1 MERGSPV
8 STYCFDI
15 DFGVATSMSKSFD
28 SHMSCSL
35 HLRSLGIPGNI
46 AASIERAICC
56 CINRQLSRITVLSQ
70 PLSVDTTT
78 DLAALG
84 TAGFLTGQ
92 QVYVRSVDA
101 FFYFVDFGAGPAPV
115 ADGITVTTTTRG
127 GNTRF
132 LRVL

>member
-1 MERGSPV
+1 M
-8 STYCFDI
+8 
-15 DFGVATSMSKSFD
+15 
-28 SHMSCSL
+28 CSL
-35 HLRSLGIPGNI
+35 PLSRLGVPGNI
-46 AASIERAICC
+46 AAAIERAICC
-56 CINRQLSRITVLSQ
+56 CIKQQISRITVLTQ

-78 DLAALG
+78 DLTTLSA
-84 TAGFLTGQ
+84 TGFLTGQ